1 MGWDTIRNESNK
13 NDLCVRDPCC
23 LCYCYIHISALHILS
38 YMTLIIDQQ
47 PQPFERL
54 SPPKNREDII

>member
-1 MGWDTIRNESNK
+1 MGWDTTRNESNK
-13 NDLCVRDPCC
+13 IDLYVRDLYS
-23 LCYCYIHISALHILS
+23 LCYCYIHLSALHILS
-38 YMTLIIDQQ
+38 YITLIIDQQ